1 MYQENLRL
9 LERLL
14 YNSVQK
20 SYADR
25 LFSYEKTK
33 MVHDTPLIP
42 WEEDKEKCAEAEKAF
57 LEQQKILLDYGKSI
71 FWLNENDEI
80 NLNDPWSWGLNTV
93 RTRKVFQEVDDS
105 ERWNHKVLIQK
116 LEDDYEKLLEES
128 SKESTEANKRL
139 LSDLVDRLEDAKTK
153 FFLKKQEE
161 VETRVKDLRARYGG
175 TVDPKQDTEAKKKVE
190 LEASLETFLD
200 SIESELV
207 QCLEDQDIYW
217 KEQDV
222 KDLARTQELEE
233 QDIEAK
239 REEAAED
246 LRSLNERLKKSKT
259 MLDRAK
265 WHIENAEDSITWWT
279 SQIEMKDMKAR
290 LKILKEDITSVLPE
304 IDEIETCLSL
314 EELPLLTTRELL
326 TKSYL
331 KFKICSETL
340 LKMTSV
346 FENNIYVQEYEV
358 QLQNLG
364 FKLQGI
370 SQRFGKKQDDFA
382 NLEEQ
387 VALQKKRLRELTQ
400 NFEIQGFNFMKED
413 FKAAAKD
420 LYIRST
426 AEQKMNF
433 DVPCM
438 ELFRRYHEEVNKPLL
453 ELMYNCADSYRD
465 AKKKLC
471 SLRLDEKELL
481 QKEIKKEEFYQ
492 KKQQRHADRS
502 RHTTYQKLRIA
513 EELALEL
520 KKKI

>member
-1 MYQENLRL
+1 
-9 LERLL
+9 
-14 YNSVQK
+14 
-20 SYADR
+20 
-25 LFSYEKTK
+25 

-128 SKESTEANKRL
+128 SKESTEANKKL

-502 RHTTYQKLRIA
+502 RHTRYQKLRIA